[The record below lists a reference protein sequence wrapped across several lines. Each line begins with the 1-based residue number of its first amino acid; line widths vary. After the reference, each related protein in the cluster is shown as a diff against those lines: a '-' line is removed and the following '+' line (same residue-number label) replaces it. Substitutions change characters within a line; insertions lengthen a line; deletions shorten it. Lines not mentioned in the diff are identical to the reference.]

1 MKLRLSSSRVLVKRF
16 FFTLGQFLAWN
27 PWRKTPNLHIC
38 YQNRMQMYVF
48 QKSWYKHNINFQ
60 TKTRFFNKKISLFC
74 HYNCRVIVQFRF
86 RRGFQKTVFF
96 EIQDGIFFTSFA
108 KLEKDS
114 FFETPWFLTFVFRE
128 NLKKLVVSWPKFGR
142 KWAKEGLIN
151 AKGKKVTKKNCER
164 LFKKMIVFFCKKT
177 PQLLFSKAFSNLPLE
192 NKLQTKETEK
202 VTGCL
207 TK

>member
-1 MKLRLSSSRVLVKRF
+1 MGFSLLVSQSSK
-16 FFTLGQFLAWN
+16 
-27 PWRKTPNLHIC
+27 
-38 YQNRMQMYVF
+38 
-48 QKSWYKHNINFQ
+48 
-60 TKTRFFNKKISLFC
+60 
-74 HYNCRVIVQFRF
+74 
-86 RRGFQKTVFF
+86 KTVFLKHPDF
-96 EIQDGIFFTSFA
+96 WLLFLGKIW
-108 KLEKDS
+108 KNW
-114 FFETPWFLTFVFRE
+114 WFHGQNLAE
-128 NLKKLVVSWPKFGR
+128 NGQNE
-142 KWAKEGLIN
+142 ALIN

>member
-48 QKSWYKHNINFQ
+48 QKSWYKLNINF
-60 TKTRFFNKKISLFC
+60 FFNKKISLFC

-142 KWAKEGLIN
+142 KWVKWGFD
-151 AKGKKVTKKNCER
+151 KCQWQKSYKK
-164 LFKKMIVFFCKKT
+164 
-177 PQLLFSKAFSNLPLE
+177 
-192 NKLQTKETEK
+192 KLRK
-202 VTGCL
+202 VV
-207 TK
+207 